1 MGWWLDDRWSLNF
14 PLLVSFLF
22 FSLII
27 SLFVTCLTVFGFA
40 GPPGEGRT
48 GSQGPPG
55 RPGNPGTPG
64 RPGNQGTTGQTGPP
78 GYCDQNSCLGYNVG
92 GKNALADVLP
102 STNIKLILFINRLQL
117 FTFQKKKNLNFA
129 FCLRH
134 KIQNYKK
141 LFCLLF
147 QTNLFFILALFRF
160 VFCNLAVIWIHFS
173 FQMQG
178 MTTVVADQRAQNNTV
193 HRKPGASNWNKNN
206 IQRKK
211 CS

>member
-1 MGWWLDDRWSLNF
+1 MTGWQMEPQLAII
-14 PLLVSFLF
+14 SFLSF
-22 FSLII
+22 SSLII
-27 SLFVTCLTVFGFA
+27 SLFVTCLTIFGFA

-64 RPGNQGTTGQTGPP
+64 RPGNQGATGQTGPP

-92 GKNALADVLP
+92 GKNVLAGVLP
-102 STNIKLILFINRLQL
+102 STNIKLTLFINRLQL
-117 FTFQKKKNLNFA
+117 FPFQKKKKNLNFA
-129 FCLRH
+129 FCPRH

-147 QTNLFFILALFRF
+147 QTNFFFILAPFRF

-178 MTTVVADQRAQNNTV
+178 TTRVVADQRAQNNTV

-211 CS
+211 FS